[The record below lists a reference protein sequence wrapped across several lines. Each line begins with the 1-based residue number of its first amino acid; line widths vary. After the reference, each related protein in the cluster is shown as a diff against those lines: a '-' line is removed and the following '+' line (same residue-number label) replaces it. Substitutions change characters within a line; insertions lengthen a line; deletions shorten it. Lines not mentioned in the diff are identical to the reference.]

1 MPENESGEGRS
12 NPNVYTSFTARKEV
26 TLAAGVTSTN
36 TTVMLTNV
44 NMVLFCGDFTSQA
57 AGLLLTLPEGF
68 RPANAVRLPVII
80 AGQSSSQ
87 QEITIEIPP
96 LDVSISKTGSITAT
110 GSVPAQQG
118 IEVTVNVPEMP
129 DNPVSIVRSG
139 TIAATGSTTPVSDVA
154 VDVTVTT
161 PQGSDVPWLVSGGFD
176 DSGELESAY
185 VLPIVNNTKSTDMT
199 ASASVD
205 IPSTTVEVEVT
216 DGTTL
221 SGSTTIPAQSVE
233 STIDIPQHPVDV
245 TVADNTKLS
254 GTTPAQQVTASVSVP
269 SIGTLLISP
278 DGSVSCDVPGTICTN
293 GMAFSINDN
302 WY

>member
-12 NPNVYTSFTARKEV
+12 NPNVYTSFTAREEV
-26 TLAAGVTSTN
+26 TLETGVTSTN

-44 NMVLFCGDFTSQA
+44 NMVLFCGDFTSQT

-68 RPANAVRLPVII
+68 RPARAVRLPVLI

-87 QEITIEIPP
+87 QEITVDIPP

-110 GSVPAQQG
+110 GSVPSQQG
-118 IEVTVNVPEMP
+118 IEVAINVPEVH
-129 DNPVSIVRSG
+129 DNPVSIVKSG
-139 TIAATGSTTPVSDVA
+139 TISATGNTTAVNDVA
-154 VDVTVTT
+154 VDVTVAT
-161 PQGSDVPWLVSGGFD
+161 PEGSDVPWLVTGGFND
-176 DSGELESAY
+176 EGELESAY
-185 VLPIVNNTKSTDMT
+185 VLPIVNNTKSTDMK

-205 IPSTTVEVEVT
+205 IPSTTVAIKVT

-221 SGSTTIPAQSVE
+221 SGSTTIPSQTVE
-233 STIDIPQHPVDV
+233 STIDIPQQTVNV
-245 TVADNTKLS
+245 TIADGTQLS
-254 GTTPAQQVTASVSVP
+254 GKTPAQQVTASVSVP
-269 SIGTLLISP
+269 VIGTLLVSP
-278 DGSVSCDVPGTICTN
+278 DGSVSCDIPGTVCTN